1 MEEFSAKSLFN
12 KIHKQETSEFDLHT
26 YSRSG
31 IPFIVVNESGRLS
44 LSPESSSLIK
54 QIPGNLSIIS
64 VCGPSKSGKSTL
76 SNLLVSNSLAGFEL
90 SHDNSV
96 STEGV
101 WLWAEPIRTKDS
113 QILFLDCQASK
124 FFENSSRVE
133 MKLYTLIVL
142 LSSCLVFNTRGVID
156 EESIRQLNL
165 LMCFTHLIDY
175 TQDYSNSPEDIDA
188 RISQETPKLVW
199 VLRDFSLAI
208 VDDDGRTLQA
218 KEYMESLLSMPSF
231 MGKSAVKNEKILKDF
246 LKVFK
251 LRECFTL
258 PRPTQTQDELEDLDI
273 AKYESLREAF
283 RLRFEEFKESV
294 LEHCPVKRFNGIEV
308 TGFQLV
314 TLVEEILEVLNDE
327 ETPNLYEVIDFATRV
342 QYEEILH
349 RAKEKFASNRHID
362 LSKLPY
368 EESQIIDSFQGAK
381 ASCLDLFNLVN
392 PKNADIETEMIESFQ
407 EFYQEA
413 LKMLLKANY
422 SASEAFNISLL
433 ETLYRETI
441 VKLDEGYYSNN
452 FEELETDWTKSMH
465 LYEKQAKGPGKF
477 SALSEFSRTHQHGAF
492 NKFFEEIN
500 AKYFEELEMLKA
512 KDKDCENKLH
522 EQHIRQARQEIINEH
537 VN

>member
-26 YSRSG
+26 YSRRG
-31 IPFIVVNESGRLS
+31 IPFITISDSGHLS
-44 LSPESSSLIK
+44 LSSESSSLLK

-64 VCGPSKSGKSTL
+64 VCGPLKSGKSTL
-76 SNLLVSNSLAGFEL
+76 ANLLVSNSLSGFEL
-90 SHDNSV
+90 SHDNSIK
-96 STEGV
+96 TEGV
-101 WLWAEPIRTKDS
+101 WLWAEPMRTKDS
-113 QILFLDCQASK
+113 QILFLDCQSSTLI
-124 FFENSSRVE
+124 ENSSNLD

-156 EESIRQLNL
+156 EEAIKQLTL
-165 LMCFTHLIDY
+165 LLCFSHSVDFS
-175 TQDYSNSPEDIDA
+175 QDYSSSPEDIEA
-188 RISQETPKLVW
+188 RVIQETPKFVW

-208 VDDDGRTLQA
+208 IDDNGNTLQA

-231 MGKSAVKNEKILKDF
+231 MGKNAANNEKILKNF
-246 LKVFK
+246 LNIFRS
-251 LRECFTL
+251 RECFTL
-258 PRPTQTQDELEDLDI
+258 PRPTASQDELENLDI
-273 AKYESLREAF
+273 ADYESLRESF
-283 RLRFEEFKESV
+283 RAKFEEFKESV
-294 LEHCPVKRFNGIEV
+294 LEHCPVKSFNGSEV

-314 TLVEEILEVLNDE
+314 TLVEEILEVLNE
-327 ETPNLYEVIDFATRV
+327 GETPNLYEVIDFATRV

-349 RAKEKFASNRHID
+349 RAKERFTSNRHID
-362 LSKLPY
+362 LSKMPY
-368 EESQIIDSFQGAK
+368 EENQIIDSLQGAK
-381 ASCLDLFNLVN
+381 ASCLDLFNLVS
-392 PKNADIETEMIESFQ
+392 PKNSDIETEMIESFQ
-407 EFYQEA
+407 EFYQES

-433 ETLYRETI
+433 ETLYREII
-441 VKLDEGYYSNN
+441 VRLDEGYYSNS